1 MIKIFSTQQGL
12 NLRNA
17 LFKNEVRFVSRQE
30 VCGRLTASF
39 SLYLTPILLQRRRI
53 VQKSGGTNSKVV
65 GII

>member
-39 SLYLTPILLQRRRI
+39 SLYLTPIPTETPHRPKIWGDQ
-53 VQKSGGTNSKVV
+53 
-65 GII
+65 